1 MSLRIPGRGSQL
13 NAFNSMCIPLV
24 TFSYIGIELLTVAA
38 FEARDPHELK
48 QPARN
53 IAWFTAL
60 LYCISTGLIIAN
72 VSWQDQ
78 NLPGLFQQA
87 LTTISTGNKDLMAF
101 GDDEPNTNA
110 APLIALH
117 RLGFRFLPSFLNGC
131 FIYSALSC
139 ANTALYVASRQ
150 LYGLTRSITV
160 TSESNTL
167 RRLLA
172 WMSGVEYRT
181 RSPWPALI
189 VSVVT
194 LYWLPF
200 IRLHHDSTF
209 LEKVSR
215 LAIASRQSSERC
227 RSKVSSSTLVRFQR
241 SSYGVRSA
249 SLTPCSSIGE
259 CFDRFPAGYC

>member
-1 MSLRIPGRGSQL
+1 MYPRSRSQL
-13 NAFNSMCIPLV
+13 NAFNSICIPLV
-24 TFSYIGIELLTVAA
+24 TFSYIGVELLTVTA
-38 FEARDPHELK
+38 FEARDPHDLK

-53 IAWFTAL
+53 MAWFTAV

-78 NLPGLFQQA
+78 NLPELFQQA

-101 GDDEPNTNA
+101 GDDEPNTSA
-110 APLIALH
+110 APLIALR

-172 WMSGVEYRT
+172 WMSGVEHRT

-189 VSVVT
+189 VSVVV

-209 LEKVSR
+209 LEKVGRS
-215 LAIASRQSSERC
+215 AVASRQSSERC
-227 RSKVSSSTLVRFQR
+227 RSKMFSSTLVQFQQ

-249 SLTPCSSIGE
+249 LLTLCSSIGE
-259 CFDRFPAGYC
+259 CFDRFLAGYC

>member
-1 MSLRIPGRGSQL
+1 MSLRSRSQL
-13 NAFNSMCIPLV
+13 SASNSICIPLV
-24 TFSYIGIELLTVAA
+24 TFSYIGVELLTVTA

-53 IAWFTAL
+53 IAWLTTV
-60 LYCISTGLIIAN
+60 LYCISTGVIVAN

-78 NLPGLFQQA
+78 NLPELFQQA

-101 GDDEPNTNA
+101 SDEEPHTSA
-110 APLIALH
+110 APLIALR
-117 RLGFRFLPSFLNGC
+117 RLGLRFLPSFLNGC

-160 TSESNTL
+160 TSEANML

-172 WMSGVEYRT
+172 WMSGVEHRT
-181 RSPWPALI
+181 RSPWPALL

-209 LEKVSR
+209 LQKV
-215 LAIASRQSSERC
+215 
-227 RSKVSSSTLVRFQR
+227 
-241 SSYGVRSA
+241 GRSA
-249 SLTPCSSIGE
+249 IVFSTII
-259 CFDRFPAGYC
+259 